1 MKCIAMAVSN
11 QLLGLNEKELQNDMS
26 WIIVSALGYKYLHI
40 KHPKFEMKCPNPI
53 IIENSNNSIVDANIE
68 NSNNSIAD
76 ANIKK
81 SFEPNE
87 VGRILTTNIFSNSN
101 CLGKFELDAR
111 NFPNKGIHTT
121 VDGKIMER
129 WMYVDVQSKV
139 STLLRFD
146 RNFDISNIRGVD

>member
-1 MKCIAMAVSN
+1 MKCIAIAVSN
-11 QLLGLNEKELQNDMS
+11 QLLGLTEKELQNDMS
-26 WIIVSALGYKYLHI
+26 SIVVSALDYKYLHI
-40 KHPKFEMKCPNPI
+40 KYPKFEMKCPNPI
-53 IIENSNNSIVDANIE
+53 IIENGNNSIVDANIE
-68 NSNNSIAD
+68 
-76 ANIKK
+76 K

-111 NFPNKGIHTT
+111 NFPHKGIHTI

-146 RNFDISNIRGVD
+146 RNHDISNIREVH

>member
-1 MKCIAMAVSN
+1 MKCISMAVSN
-11 QLLGLNEKELQNDMS
+11 QLLGLNKKELQNEKELQNDMS
-26 WIIVSALGYKYLHI
+26 SIVVSALGYKYLHI
-40 KHPKFEMKCPNPI
+40 KYPKFEMKCSNPI
-53 IIENSNNSIVDANIE
+53 IIENSNNSIV
-68 NSNNSIAD
+68 D

-111 NFPNKGIHTT
+111 NFPHKGIHTT

-146 RNFDISNIRGVD
+146 RNLDISNIRGAD